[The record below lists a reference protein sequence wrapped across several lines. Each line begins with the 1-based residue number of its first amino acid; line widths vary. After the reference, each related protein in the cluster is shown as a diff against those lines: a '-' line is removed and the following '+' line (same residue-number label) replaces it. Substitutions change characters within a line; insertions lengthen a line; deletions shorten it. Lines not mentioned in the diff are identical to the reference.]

1 MKGVF
6 SKEGEA
12 FTNSMNLIA
21 SLLVRYPSLAT
32 VSLDPE
38 QKSLG
43 FMFVVSRPL
52 SPAEFR
58 HLVTKI
64 KENLKA
70 VGELLG
76 QSPVLLEINLS
87 PYEGMSFIEVK
98 RDIETLAPE
107 EISLLTVLL
116 EEEFGNSLVREEEE
130 IFEEEDKA
138 FQEEMIVRMLEDLKD
153 SRQERKLIGFREDGR
168 VMVFNRATV
177 KK

>member
-21 SLLVRYPSLAT
+21 SLLVRYPSIAT
-32 VSLDPE
+32 VSLEPE

-43 FMFVVSRPL
+43 FTFVVARPL
-52 SPAEFR
+52 THPEFR
-58 HLVTKI
+58 HFVATVK
-64 KENLKA
+64 KNLGVLA
-70 VGELLG
+70 DLLG
-76 QSPVLLEINLS
+76 QPPGLVEVKLS
-87 PYEGMSFIEVK
+87 HHEGMSFLEVT
-98 RDIETLAPE
+98 RDIATLTPE

-116 EEEFGNSLVREEEE
+116 EQEFGGALIREQEEFL
-130 IFEEEDKA
+130 EEEDKA
-138 FQEEMIVRMLEDLKD
+138 FQEEMIGRMLEDLKD

-177 KK
+177 QK